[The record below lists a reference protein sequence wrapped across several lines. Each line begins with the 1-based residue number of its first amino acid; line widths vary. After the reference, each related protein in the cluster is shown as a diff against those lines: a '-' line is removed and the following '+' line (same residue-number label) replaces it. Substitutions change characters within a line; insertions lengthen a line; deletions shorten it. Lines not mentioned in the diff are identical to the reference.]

1 MTSYL
6 RFRSETENQSLTS
19 GYLPNTITKY
29 LYTAFLALLFII
41 PAKGWGQI
49 AQFNFPATNSL
60 VVSAKDA
67 NVSVTNF
74 SLSAGTIETNITT
87 GAYFP
92 NEPYI
97 EETGGWTATTQS
109 SAKNFNFSITAASGY
124 TFTITNISFRG
135 YATGA
140 GPSAFGYAIGTTDV
154 YSVNAPDSS
163 LLYVD
168 QPVTGF
174 SNLTSTTIKIQGWL
188 NGSRSS
194 AGTGAFRL
202 DDVVISGTVQL
213 ATADTT
219 PPTLS
224 SLSPTDNATDVAI
237 NTNLAATFNE
247 NIAKGTGN
255 IYIKRSSDNS
265 TVQTIDVTGSNV
277 TVSNATV
284 TIDPPTDLANSTGYY
299 IQMDSGAIKDIAGNS
314 FTGINDATTWNFST
328 VAPTYT
334 ITVTQPTG
342 GTITPGTS
350 TLAENGSQTFSYSAA
365 SSCYTFDHWV
375 ADGVAAGNAANY
387 TFSNVTANHTLTAV
401 FNQNSYTITASAGA
415 NGSIS
420 PSGTTSVACGGNQTY
435 TITPDSGYAVDDV
448 LVDGISV
455 GGVTSYTFSNVT
467 AAHTIS
473 ASFKVYVGPVTKTYK
488 LVTSTSDLVAGKKYL
503 IVNAATAGSGQ
514 ALSIQNSNNRG
525 QSSITIDSG
534 TPNTI
539 SVVPASTSS
548 GTEPYELTLGG
559 STGAWTLEDA
569 VNGGFLYP
577 VSGQNYLRN
586 GTGGSNNYYWSIS
599 IASNVATIA
608 TSTNSRT
615 IRYNSSATAFSAYTT
630 GQNDVYLFVEVNTTP
645 TPEINLKQGATDIA
659 SSTGEYNFGNQE
671 VSTSSAAVTFTIE
684 NTGNADL
691 TIGTITKSGANAGDF
706 TINQTSTTSPVSG
719 PGSTTFTISFTPSGT
734 GLRSATITIPNDDAD
749 ESPYTFTVKGNGTYS
764 ALSTVVDNTNY
775 SSTSPE
781 FNIDPEYINFTDG
794 SATSAGKFIPM
805 KLKIVDGPDSDN
817 KNTTLTG
824 IKFTVTDL
832 SSTNRIGMIKTAI
845 LTTFGGTPIATAT
858 KVGNELVFSG
868 MSGAAVTADDNGE
881 KIIHLRVS
889 LDETQVLDKTKLIF
903 KVTSATSDPS
913 GSSFTA
919 TDGGGAQSDATSTGV
934 ASARNRLK
942 VTATKLLFSTVS
954 DGAINT
960 NLSAFTISA
969 TDAYNRI
976 DTDANGVLT
985 ITTSGT
991 GITGNTGYSLVSGVA
1006 SVGTVQFNAVQS
1018 SITLSANDGSLNGTS
1033 NAFSIIDVAVGTYE
1047 TTGPGTWPAGGASDA
1062 TWRRMTVSGWTVS
1075 TPPANTTSLLVIKH
1089 AVTSRTSFAAASPY
1103 TNMIVEN
1110 GGSFNDAHNST
1121 FGSLLVKSGGTFTV
1135 SDPGV
1140 DVSSTGTLT
1149 VESGGKFVINSSTLN
1164 HADGLFAGTEN
1175 FKTGSTVE
1183 VKDYDND
1190 STNGDDDLIESN
1202 NPIST
1207 NTEGFYFGNLTID
1220 FTPSSANEGK
1230 PFTLVGITGNHKLC
1244 SGDLT
1249 VINNN
1254 AAKQVLLTNVN
1265 ANVEIGGDLIVKKNN
1280 FGFASSSSALTH
1292 IVKGNIEV
1300 NGSDAVIDLNSTNG
1314 SGNVWI
1320 NLLGN
1325 LKGVAGVIKQTDQ
1338 TEGGVAFV
1346 GALPQVI
1353 NIADAVDFNR
1363 INVEIRN
1370 GADVS
1375 LDVNNLKLNNGSTL
1389 TVKKGGLF
1397 NFGFN
1402 GTSALQIK
1410 DGSSGTNKFT
1420 SESESTLIITSA
1432 DGLYGNWNATK
1443 FPAVTV
1449 NDGNLNLPKTN
1460 RTINTLGTFWYIGKG
1475 DQKTGDAPNSTLSTT
1490 SNTKTVIA
1498 DLADNNKTLTLDV
1511 PFGVSDTGLLDIRKG
1526 KVLET
1531 TVNYIFGST
1540 GGLKMEPGT
1549 KYKIVKGYAT
1559 EQTTEGSNGGTF
1571 IPRMRGTYTINGG
1584 EIELA
1589 GTGASDSF
1597 QTLRGTRTYNDLT
1610 FSGGGSKTLSNGTS
1624 EINGLISIM
1633 NGTTLDGKSF
1643 TVGKSST
1650 ELLMDTNSLFKTG
1663 GSGTKP
1669 DAGGDYVL
1677 DPTSTIEFQNDSA
1690 TKIRIT
1696 PYEKM
1701 VVSGSNVEPG
1711 GLNLLVNQNTV
1722 VTSTGKLTVPSA
1734 EDSDTPYVVTAK
1746 KGIQVAEGGQAIF
1759 KNNAQL
1765 MQDQDAVNSGNIT
1778 AQRIAKLKFES
1789 IQTRADYN
1797 YWSSPVAGQK
1807 LLYNNTT
1814 PGTSFSPG
1822 TPNNRIFQYRESDD
1836 RFVATADAQFV
1847 AGKGYAIRAENAQNG
1862 TTYTADGNPKTFEF
1876 KGTPNNGPVS
1886 TPNLNWSNAS
1896 HGYNLI
1902 GNPYPSNIDFDLLW
1916 NANADNI
1923 YSTAYFWTNNQYTMD
1938 QQGST
1943 YSGNNYAIY
1952 NGTGGNPAAY
1962 QVASGSAVVPTASIK
1977 PGQGFI
1983 VQTKKS
1989 GVLSFNNGM
1998 RIPDK
2003 GPFFNNKLPKNRFWL
2018 TLTSPAQVVNTVLI
2032 GYVPGASDD
2041 FEKDFDTPLLVEG
2054 SDAFY
2059 SVLAGQKL
2067 AIQGKSEAFENS
2079 GKVPLGTKHF
2089 ADGLYTIA
2097 LKEAEGIFDGGQD
2110 IYLYDKLNQSYTKLQ
2125 DGGYHYSGTAG
2136 ETANRFEIVYKP
2148 GTVLS
2153 TDEGIKDQLVVYRN
2167 GDDFVVRSKQAK
2179 IDEVEVYDVSGRL
2192 IRSVRGASSEV
2203 YINAAPFS
2211 SGTYV
2216 LKIKL
2221 KDKTVTKKIV
2231 K

>member
-1 MTSYL
+1 
-6 RFRSETENQSLTS
+6 
-19 GYLPNTITKY
+19 
-29 LYTAFLALLFII
+29 
-41 PAKGWGQI
+41 
-49 AQFNFPATNSL
+49 
-60 VVSAKDA
+60 
-67 NVSVTNF
+67 
-74 SLSAGTIETNITT
+74 
-87 GAYFP
+87 
-92 NEPYI
+92 
-97 EETGGWTATTQS
+97 
-109 SAKNFNFSITAASGY
+109 
-124 TFTITNISFRG
+124 
-135 YATGA
+135 
-140 GPSAFGYAIGTTDV
+140 
-154 YSVNAPDSS
+154 
-163 LLYVD
+163 
-168 QPVTGF
+168 
-174 SNLTSTTIKIQGWL
+174 
-188 NGSRSS
+188 
-194 AGTGAFRL
+194 
-202 DDVVISGTVQL
+202 
-213 ATADTT
+213 
-219 PPTLS
+219 
-224 SLSPTDNATDVAI
+224 
-237 NTNLAATFNE
+237 
-247 NIAKGTGN
+247 
-255 IYIKRSSDNS
+255 
-265 TVQTIDVTGSNV
+265 
-277 TVSNATV
+277 
-284 TIDPPTDLANSTGYY
+284 
-299 IQMDSGAIKDIAGNS
+299 
-314 FTGINDATTWNFST
+314 
-328 VAPTYT
+328 
-334 ITVTQPTG
+334 
-342 GTITPGTS
+342 
-350 TLAENGSQTFSYSAA
+350 
-365 SSCYTFDHWV
+365 
-375 ADGVAAGNAANY
+375 
-387 TFSNVTANHTLTAV
+387 
-401 FNQNSYTITASAGA
+401 
-415 NGSIS
+415 
-420 PSGTTSVACGGNQTY
+420 
-435 TITPDSGYAVDDV
+435 V
-448 LVDGISV
+448 LVDGVSV
-455 GGVTSYTFSNVT
+455 GAVSTYTFTNVT

-473 ASFKVYVGPVTKTYK
+473 VSFKVYVGPCFGE
-488 LVTSTSDLVAGKKYL
+488 DF
-503 IVNAATAGSGQ
+503 
-514 ALSIQNSNNRG
+514 
-525 QSSITIDSG
+525 
-534 TPNTI
+534 NT
-539 SVVPASTSS
+539 V
-548 GTEPYELTLGG
+548 GG
-559 STGAWTLEDA
+559 NTT
-569 VNGGFLYP
+569 
-577 VSGQNYLRN
+577 
-586 GTGGSNNYYWSIS
+586 TGGSGTAWTGNTNFPDAGNTRAYQGGQAIRLGSSSNGILTSRSLSEVSGNVTVKFDVKGWTTVEGSINVTLNS
-599 IASNVATIA
+599 ITQNVVYSATISDAYENKTIAFTNVPAGSILLIEA
-608 TSTNSRT
+608 TKR
-615 IRYNSSATAFSAYTT
+615 AFIDNI
-630 GQNDVYLFVEVNTTP
+630 QLFCSPSTP
-645 TPEINLKQGATDIA
+645 TPEINLKQNTTNIVT
-659 SSTGEYNFGNQE
+659 STGEYNFGNQQ

-691 TIGTITKSGANAGDF
+691 TLGAITKSVGNAGDF
-706 TINQTSTTSPVSG
+706 TIDQTATSSTVAG
-719 PGSTTFTISFTPSGT
+719 PGSTTFTVSFTPSGT
-734 GLRSATITIPNDDAD
+734 GARSTKISIPNNDAD
-749 ESPYTFTVKGNGTYS
+749 EAPYTFTVKGNGTYS
-764 ALSTVVDNTNY
+764 SASTVIDNTNY
-775 SSTSPE
+775 SSTTPE

-794 SATSAGKFIPM
+794 SATSTGKFIPM
-805 KLKIVDGPDSDN
+805 KLKILDGPDSDD
-817 KNTTLTG
+817 KSTTLTG

-832 SSTNRIGMIKTAI
+832 SAADRLAMIKTAI
-845 LTTFGGTPIATAT
+845 LTTSGGTPIATAT

-868 MSGAAVTADDNGE
+868 MSGNSVTAFDVDGSGSGE

-889 LDETQVLDKTKLIF
+889 LDETQVIDRTKLIF

-919 TDGGGAQSDATSTGV
+919 TDGGGAQSDNTSSG
-934 ASARNRLK
+934 RNRLN
-942 VTATKLLFSTVS
+942 VTATKLLFSTIY
-954 DGAINT
+954 DGSINT
-960 NLSAFTISA
+960 NLPAFTISA
-969 TDAYNRI
+969 TDANNRTDI
-976 DTDANGVLT
+976 DASGALT

-991 GITGNTGYSLVSGVA
+991 GISGNTGFSLANGVA

-1018 SITLSANDGSLNGTS
+1018 SITLSANAGLLNGTS

-1089 AVTSRTSFAAASPY
+1089 AVASRTSFAAASPH

-1190 STNGDDDLIESN
+1190 STNGEDDLIETT

-1207 NTEGFYFGNLTID
+1207 NTDGYYFGNLTID
-1220 FTPSSANEGK
+1220 FVPSSANAGK
-1230 PFTLVGITGNHKLC
+1230 PFTLVGVTGDHKLC

-1254 AAKQVLLTNVN
+1254 AEKQVLLTNVN
-1265 ANVEIGGDLIVKKNN
+1265 ANVEIGGNLLVKKNN
-1280 FGFASSSSALTH
+1280 FGFASSSSTLTH
-1292 IVKGNIEV
+1292 TVKGNIEV

-1314 SGNVWI
+1314 AGNVWV

-1325 LKGVAGVIKQTDQ
+1325 LKGVAGIIKQTDQ

-1346 GALPQVI
+1346 GAMPQVI

-1370 GADVS
+1370 GANVS

-1389 TVKKGGLF
+1389 TVKKGGIF

-1432 DGLYGNWNATK
+1432 DGLYGNWDATK

-1549 KYKIVKGYAT
+1549 KYKIVKGDAT

-1610 FSGGGSKTLSNGTS
+1610 FSGGGYKTLSNGTS

-1650 ELLMDTNSLFKTG
+1650 DLLMDTNSLFKTG

-1677 DPTSTIEFQNDSA
+1677 DSTSTVEFQNDSA

-1696 PYEKM
+1696 PYENM

-1722 VTSTGKLTVPSA
+1722 VTSTGKLTVP
-1734 EDSDTPYVVTAK
+1734 ETLDNENPYVVTAK
-1746 KGIQVAEGGQAIF
+1746 KGIHIAEGGQAIF

-1765 MQDQDAVNSGNIT
+1765 MQDEDAVNSGNIT
-1778 AQRIAKLKFES
+1778 TQRIAKLKFES

-1862 TTYTADGNPKTFEF
+1862 TAYSADGTPKTFEF
-1876 KGTPNNGPVS
+1876 KGTPNNGNINSP
-1886 TPNLNWSNAS
+1886 TLNWTNAS

-1902 GNPYPSNIDFDLLW
+1902 GNPYPSNIDFDLFW
-1916 NANADNI
+1916 QGNEDNI

-1962 QVASGSAVVPTASIK
+1962 QGASGSAVVPTASIK

-1989 GVLSFNNGM
+1989 GALSFNNGM

-2097 LKEAEGIFDGGQD
+2097 LKEAEGIFAGEQD
-2110 IYLYDKLNQSYTKLQ
+2110 VYLFDKLNQSYSKLK
-2125 DGGYHYSGTAG
+2125 DGEYRYFGTAG

-2167 GDDFVVRSKQAK
+2167 GNDIVVKSKHIR
-2179 IDEVEVYDVSGRL
+2179 IDEVEVYDVSGRMIL
-2192 IRSVRGASSEV
+2192 KVKGASDEV
-2203 YINAAPFS
+2203 RIDASSYI

-2221 KDKTVTKKIV
+2221 KEKTVTKKIV

>member
-1 MTSYL
+1 MSITSTATPFTQNFDGLANSGTSSTLPLGWAFNETGSNANTTYTADDGTANGGNTFSFGTTSATDRALGML
-6 RFRSETENQSLTS
+6 RSGNLISTIGASFINNSGTLISSLQISYTGEMWRLGTSNTSADRLDFQYSTNAISLTIGTWVDVDQLDFTSPITS
-19 GYLPNTITKY
+19 GTVGKLNGNSTANRTLISYEITGLTINPGETFY
-29 LYTAFLALLFII
+29 IRWNDFDVISADDGLA
-41 PAKGWGQI
+41 
-49 AQFNFPATNSL
+49 
-60 VVSAKDA
+60 VDD
-67 NVSVTNF
+67 
-74 SLSAGTIETNITT
+74 
-87 GAYFP
+87 
-92 NEPYI
+92 
-97 EETGGWTATTQS
+97 
-109 SAKNFNFSITAASGY
+109 FSITAIAS
-124 TFTITNISFRG
+124 
-135 YATGA
+135 A
-140 GPSAFGYAIGTTDV
+140 
-154 YSVNAPDSS
+154 
-163 LLYVD
+163 
-168 QPVTGF
+168 
-174 SNLTSTTIKIQGWL
+174 
-188 NGSRSS
+188 
-194 AGTGAFRL
+194 
-202 DDVVISGTVQL
+202 
-213 ATADTT
+213 ADTT

-224 SLSPTDNATDVAI
+224 TLSPLDNATNVAI
-237 NTNLAATFNE
+237 NTNLSLTFNE
-247 NIAKGTGN
+247 NVKAGTGN
-255 IYIKRSSDNS
+255 LYIKKVSDGS
-265 TVQTIDVTGSNV
+265 TVQTIDIANTAA
-277 TVSNATV
+277 VSFSGATA
-284 TIDPPTDLANSTGYY
+284 TINPPNDLANNTDYY
-299 IQMDSGAIKDIAGNS
+299 IEVENGAITDIAGNA
-314 FTGINDATTWNFST
+314 FAGISGNSTWNFKT
-328 VAPTYT
+328 ALPTYT
-334 ITVTQPTG
+334 LTVTQPTG
-342 GTITPGTS
+342 GSITPGT
-350 TLAENGSQTFSYSAA
+350 TNVNEGANQIFTYNTN
-365 SSCYTFDHWV
+365 SCYTFNNWII
-375 ADGVAAGNAANY
+375 DGANAGPGNTY
-387 TFSNVTANHTLTAV
+387 SFTNVTGNHTIAV
-401 FNQNSYTITASAGA
+401 SETLKTNTITASAGA

-420 PSGTTSVACGGNQTY
+420 PTGATAVNCGNNQTY
-435 TITPDSGYAVDDV
+435 TITPNSGYVVDDV
-448 LVDGISV
+448 LVDGVSV
-455 GGVTSYTFSNVT
+455 GAVSTYTFTNVT

-473 ASFKVYVGPVTKTYK
+473 VSFKVYVGPCFGE
-488 LVTSTSDLVAGKKYL
+488 DF
-503 IVNAATAGSGQ
+503 
-514 ALSIQNSNNRG
+514 
-525 QSSITIDSG
+525 
-534 TPNTI
+534 NT
-539 SVVPASTSS
+539 V
-548 GTEPYELTLGG
+548 GG
-559 STGAWTLEDA
+559 NTT
-569 VNGGFLYP
+569 
-577 VSGQNYLRN
+577 
-586 GTGGSNNYYWSIS
+586 TGGSGTAWTGNTNFPDAGNTRAYQGGQAIRLGSSSNGILTSRSLSEVSGNVTVKFDVKGWTTVEGSINVTLNS
-599 IASNVATIA
+599 ITQNVVYSATISDAYENKTIAFTNVPAGSILLIEA
-608 TSTNSRT
+608 TKR
-615 IRYNSSATAFSAYTT
+615 AFIDNI
-630 GQNDVYLFVEVNTTP
+630 QLFCSPSTP
-645 TPEINLKQGATDIA
+645 TPEINLKQNTTNIVT
-659 SSTGEYNFGNQE
+659 STGEYNFGNQQ

-691 TIGTITKSGANAGDF
+691 TLGAITKSVGNAGDF
-706 TINQTSTTSPVSG
+706 TIDQTATSSTVAG
-719 PGSTTFTISFTPSGT
+719 PGSTTFTVSFTPSGT
-734 GLRSATITIPNDDAD
+734 GARSTKISIPNNDAD
-749 ESPYTFTVKGNGTYS
+749 EAPYTFTVKGNGTYS
-764 ALSTVVDNTNY
+764 SASTVIDNTNY
-775 SSTSPE
+775 SSTTPE

-794 SATSAGKFIPM
+794 SATSTGKFIPM
-805 KLKIVDGPDSDN
+805 KLKILDGPDSDD
-817 KNTTLTG
+817 KSTTLTG

-832 SSTNRIGMIKTAI
+832 SAADRLAMIKTAI
-845 LTTFGGTPIATAT
+845 LTTSGGTPIATAT

-868 MSGAAVTADDNGE
+868 MSGNSVTAFDVDGSGSGE

-889 LDETQVLDKTKLIF
+889 LDETQVIDRTKLIF

-919 TDGGGAQSDATSTGV
+919 TDGGGAQSDNTSSG
-934 ASARNRLK
+934 RNRLN
-942 VTATKLLFSTVS
+942 VTATKLLFSTIY
-954 DGAINT
+954 DGSINT
-960 NLSAFTISA
+960 NLPAFTISA
-969 TDAYNRI
+969 TDANNRTDI
-976 DTDANGVLT
+976 DASGALT

-991 GITGNTGYSLVSGVA
+991 GISGNTGFSLANGVA

-1018 SITLSANDGSLNGTS
+1018 SITLSANAGLLNGTS

-1089 AVTSRTSFAAASPY
+1089 AVASRTSFAAASPH

-1190 STNGDDDLIESN
+1190 STNGEDDLIETT

-1207 NTEGFYFGNLTID
+1207 NTDGYYFGNLTID
-1220 FTPSSANEGK
+1220 FVPSSANAGK
-1230 PFTLVGITGNHKLC
+1230 PFTLVGVTGDHKLC

-1254 AAKQVLLTNVN
+1254 AEKQVLLTNVN
-1265 ANVEIGGDLIVKKNN
+1265 ANVEIGGNLLVKKNN
-1280 FGFASSSSALTH
+1280 FGFASSSSTLTH
-1292 IVKGNIEV
+1292 TVKGNIEV

-1314 SGNVWI
+1314 AGNVWV

-1325 LKGVAGVIKQTDQ
+1325 LKGVAGIIKQTDQ

-1346 GALPQVI
+1346 GAMPQVI

-1370 GADVS
+1370 GANVS

-1389 TVKKGGLF
+1389 TVKKGGIF

-1432 DGLYGNWNATK
+1432 DGLYGNWDATK

-1549 KYKIVKGYAT
+1549 KYKIVKGDAT

-1610 FSGGGSKTLSNGTS
+1610 FSGGGYKTLSNGTS

-1650 ELLMDTNSLFKTG
+1650 DLLMDTNSLFKTG

-1677 DPTSTIEFQNDSA
+1677 DSTSTVEFQNDSA

-1696 PYEKM
+1696 PYENM

-1722 VTSTGKLTVPSA
+1722 VTSTGKLTVP
-1734 EDSDTPYVVTAK
+1734 ETLDNENPYVVTAK
-1746 KGIQVAEGGQAIF
+1746 KGIHIAEGGQAIF

-1765 MQDQDAVNSGNIT
+1765 MQDEDAVNSGNIT
-1778 AQRIAKLKFES
+1778 TQRIAKLKFES

-1886 TPNLNWSNAS
+1886 TPNLSWSNAS

-1998 RIPDK
+1998 RLPDK

-2153 TDEGIKDQLVVYRN
+2153 TGEGIKDQLVVYRN

-2179 IDEVEVYDVSGRL
+2179 IDDVEVYDVSGRL

-2216 LKIKL
+2216 LKIKF
-2221 KDKTVTKKIV
+2221 KEKTVTQKIV